1 MKKYLFILAA
11 LLCCALL
18 FAGCGCEHEWA
29 AANCTSP
36 MTCTLCQATE
46 GAPLGHTWA
55 AATCTA
61 PKTCELCNVTEGEA
75 KGHTWADATCTA
87 PKTCSSCKL
96 TEGEALG
103 HTWEEA
109 TTEAPQTCTTCQAT
123 EGSKLVTDPRFTTA
137 ATKALHGLWSTNV
150 SLTSEMMGLPEYF
163 ETVSCTLFY
172 EFGKTGEMNISFE
185 LADPLAFTED
195 LTQMITE
202 LTYETLAAQGI
213 KKEDADVALKAAYGM
228 SMTEYVNTTV
238 ATININDMFGMFSAE
253 MVYYADDKG
262 LYYGPSWNSIFEFSE
277 YTLENDVLIIA
288 TEVLV
293 EGGEPMQWTRVEE
306 A

>member
-1 MKKYLFILAA
+1 MKKYLLILAA

-61 PKTCELCNVTEGEA
+61 PKTCEVCSATEGEA
-75 KGHTWADATCTA
+75 KGHTWAEATCTA
-87 PKTCSSCKL
+87 PKTCSACSL

-109 TTEAPQTCTTCQAT
+109 TTEAPQTCSTCQAT

-137 ATKALHGLWSTNV
+137 ATKELHGKWSTHV
-150 SLTSEMMGLPEYF
+150 ALTNEMMGLPDYF
-163 ETVSCTLFY
+163 KDVPCTLFY
-172 EFGKTGEMNISFE
+172 EFGKTGEMKLSFE
-185 LADPLAFTED
+185 LPDTQA
-195 LTQMITE
+195 LTQDITQMVTE
-202 LTYETLAAQGI
+202 MTYEALAAQGI
-213 KKEDADVALKAAYGM
+213 KKQDADAALKAAYGM
-228 SMTEYVNTTV
+228 TMTEYANAYV
-238 ATININDMFGMFSAE
+238 ATINLNDMFSMFSAT
-253 MVYYADDKG
+253 MVYYVDAQG
-262 LYYGPSWNSIFEFSE
+262 IHYGPSWTGSFQSSK

-288 TEVLV
+288 AEVLG
-293 EGGEPMQWTRVEE
+293 EGGEPLQWTRVKES
-306 A
+306 